1 MPGLTWLALVASG
14 LLGVTDFL
22 GGVLSRR
29 IPLIVVLL
37 GSQLVSALAVSTR
50 LLTEPLN
57 LADGNAVQWGI
68 IGGLGTAIGV
78 ASLFRALAI
87 GTMGVVAPITALAVI
102 VPVIVGLSAGDPL
115 TGLLAV
121 GLVVAII
128 GTVLAS
134 GPEVRSRVGG
144 EGAHRTRV
152 LSIVLAFAA
161 AGGFGLANVS
171 VALGSATSITTTL
184 VVNTAVVLLLYLLA
198 FSVWIQIRLR
208 GTTTRVHQGRPA
220 TPALLPRSLRPRD
233 LLGISA
239 IGVLGY
245 LANVCFALASQAGAL
260 SVVAVLA
267 SLYPV
272 VTAILGW
279 RVLGERLLRVQ
290 VVGVVIVFLGVAMI
304 AATA

>member
-14 LLGVTDFL
+14 LLGITDFL

-37 GSQLVSALAVSTR
+37 GSQTVATLAVTTR
-50 LLTEPLN
+50 LFVEPLD

-68 IGGLGTAIGV
+68 IGGLGTAVGV
-78 ASLFRALAI
+78 SALFRALAI
-87 GTMGVVAPITALAVI
+87 GTMGVVAPITSLAVV
-102 VPVIVGLSAGDPL
+102 VPVMVGIGSGDPVTSIL
-115 TGLLAV
+115 ALGLL
-121 GLVVAII
+121 VAIV

-144 EGAHRTRV
+144 EVAHRHRV
-152 LSIVLAFAA
+152 QSIVLAFVA
-161 AGGFGLANVS
+161 AGGFGVANVS

-184 VVNTAVVLLLYLLA
+184 IVNTSVVLALYLLA
-198 FSVWIQIRLR
+198 FSAWVHIRLR
-208 GTTTRVHQGRPA
+208 GAAARLHRGEA
-220 TPALLPRSLRPRD
+220 ASPALLPNPVRGRD
-233 LLGISA
+233 VLGIAA
-239 IGVLGY
+239 IGLLGY
-245 LANVCFALASQAGAL
+245 LANVCFALASQDGAL
-260 SVVAVLA
+260 SVVGVLA

-272 VTAILGW
+272 VTALLGW

-290 VVGVVIVFLGVAMI
+290 VAGVIAVFIGVATI

>member
-29 IPLIVVLL
+29 IPLIIVLL
-37 GSQLVSALAVSTR
+37 GSQVVAALAVTTR
-50 LLTEPLN
+50 LLVEPLD
-57 LADGNAVQWGI
+57 LADANAVQWGV
-68 IGGLGTAIGV
+68 IGGLGTAVGV
-78 ASLFRALAI
+78 SALFRALAI
-87 GTMGVVAPITALAVI
+87 GTMGVVAPITSLSVV
-102 VPVIVGLSAGDPL
+102 VPVMVGVGSGDPV
-115 TGLLAV
+115 TGILAI

-134 GPEVRSRVGG
+134 GPEVRSREGG
-144 EGAHRTRV
+144 EEVHRHRV
-152 LSIVLAFAA
+152 QSIVLAFTA

-184 VVNTAVVLLLYLLA
+184 IVNTAVVLSLYVLA
-198 FSVWIQIRLR
+198 LSAWVHVRLR
-208 GTTTRVHQGRPA
+208 GAAARLHAGRPVS
-220 TPALLPRSLRPRD
+220 PALLPHPLRGRD
-233 LLGISA
+233 LLGIAA
-239 IGVLGY
+239 IGLLGY

-260 SVVAVLA
+260 SVVGVLA

-272 VTAILGW
+272 VTALLGW

-290 VVGVVIVFLGVAMI
+290 VVGVIAVFIGVATI
-304 AATA
+304 AASA